1 VRALA
6 RRYGISPTTV
16 QKWRKRQTVAD
27 APMGPKQ
34 ARSTVLSLEEE
45 AMVVAF
51 RRHTLLPLDAARR
64 LPLCAPAHDPAPHPF
79 VPAPLPSAAR
89 DRSATGY

>member
-16 QKWRKRQTVAD
+16 QKWRKCQTVMD

-34 ARSTVLSLEEE
+34 PRSTVLSLEEE
-45 AMVVAF
+45 AMVVAGS
-51 RRHTLLPLDAARR
+51 PKGS
-64 LPLCAPAHDPAPHPF
+64 
-79 VPAPLPSAAR
+79 SAGGILA
-89 DRSATGY
+89 